1 MSQGL
6 SILVALLAAA
16 VAGEAIPSA
25 GDAALAIAAGACGT
39 LGITALYVGLST
51 GQMGIVAPISAVVGA
66 AVPVAVGALLE
77 GPPEA
82 VRALGFGLA
91 LVAVVLVSRSSAPG
105 AGRQGL
111 PYALAAG
118 LGFGLFFV
126 IVSRVTPGHVFGQL
140 AVARVAGVVL
150 LALIVA
156 VTRRA
161 WRLPGRALP
170 LVLAAGVLDIAGNV
184 SFIVAAQS
192 GRLDVAAILSSLYPV
207 TTILLAVVVLHERLV
222 RGHRIGIALALAAIV
237 LIAGG

>member
-1 MSQGL
+1 M
-6 SILVALLAAA
+6 
-16 VAGEAIPSA
+16 PSPA
-25 GDAALAIAAGACGT
+25 DVGLAIAAGVCGT

-51 GQMGIVAPISAVVGA
+51 GQMGVVAPISAVVGA
-66 AVPVAVGALLE
+66 AVPVAAGALLQ
-77 GPPEA
+77 GPPDA
-82 VRALGFGLA
+82 VRAVGFALA

-105 AGRQGL
+105 AGREGL

-126 IVSRVTPGHVFGQL
+126 IVSRITPGHVFGQL
-140 AVARVAGVVL
+140 TVARMAGIGL

-156 VTRRA
+156 VTGRP
-161 WRLPGRALP
+161 WRVPQRALP
-170 LVLAAGVLDIAGNV
+170 LAFLAGILDIAGNV
-184 SFIVAAQS
+184 FFVVAAQS

-222 RGHRIGIALALAAIV
+222 RGHRLGIGLAIASIV